1 MLSFSQSS
9 VSFQNSRGTKRKWVP
24 EEDVALVA
32 CIVDLYNVGTYNAD
46 TRFKTGYLNEL
57 ERMLEKVLPH
67 AILKA
72 KLNLESM
79 IRTLKRDWAIVYD
92 MLRGKDNSG
101 FDRATRKD
109 AQTAADIVEEIDAED
124 MDVSATQSQ
133 PLKPTKMVPHFQRRN
148 KKISD
153 GSEQISTSITNAAM
167 LLRGNI
173 QTVGLELSRSI
184 ASEKV
189 LQESAPKLYST
200 LCKVEGLT
208 KDERY
213 CALSTI
219 PYHPTQMLL
228 FFSLPSSVRLEW

>member
-72 KLNLESM
+72 KLNLSQKASGQF
-79 IRTLKRDWAIVYD
+79 RYHSFLYYD
-92 MLRGKDNSG
+92 KLTSIYAK
-101 FDRATRKD
+101 DRATRKD

-124 MDVSATQSQ
+124 VATANN
-133 PLKPTKMVPHFQRRN
+133 LEK
-148 KKISD
+148 
-153 GSEQISTSITNAAM
+153 
-167 LLRGNI
+167 GNNYI
-173 QTVGLELSRSI
+173 R
-184 ASEKV
+184 
-189 LQESAPKLYST
+189 
-200 LCKVEGLT
+200 
-208 KDERY
+208 
-213 CALSTI
+213 
-219 PYHPTQMLL
+219 
-228 FFSLPSSVRLEW
+228 

>member
-101 FDRATRKD
+101 F
-109 AQTAADIVEEIDAED
+109 
-124 MDVSATQSQ
+124 
-133 PLKPTKMVPHFQRRN
+133 
-148 KKISD
+148 
-153 GSEQISTSITNAAM
+153 G
-167 LLRGNI
+167 
-173 QTVGLELSRSI
+173 
-184 ASEKV
+184 
-189 LQESAPKLYST
+189 
-200 LCKVEGLT
+200 
-208 KDERY
+208 
-213 CALSTI
+213 
-219 PYHPTQMLL
+219 
-228 FFSLPSSVRLEW
+228 